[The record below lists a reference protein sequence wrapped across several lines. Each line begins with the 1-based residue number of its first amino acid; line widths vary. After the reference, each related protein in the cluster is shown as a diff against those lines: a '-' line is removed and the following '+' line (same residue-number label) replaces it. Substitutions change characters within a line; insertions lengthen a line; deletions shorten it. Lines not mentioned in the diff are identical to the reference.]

1 MKKALLLIFVLGI
14 VASVMAINPQ
24 NRAISKAQVRPV
36 NVGLNVTH
44 ENPSFNG
51 PVVPRILGD
60 NVLDVAKISFSSS
73 LNVNGIFDYDE
84 RYLTIKPA
92 ANMFTFGNRAGGTY
106 GNTGN
111 DLKFSFTTNQ
121 GVAWDSVVVPGLTG
135 HNFRY
140 PSMVTYNPG
149 SGTDPLA
156 MYGVFTGP
164 ITDGTNWI
172 EQYCG
177 SIKLDGT
184 NKDVNYLTNVA
195 GTYLNHMNIS
205 LYCSP
210 DGHATVASSLLM
222 GTSTAYTQEGFNVL
236 NGTFNSGTNKFDWN
250 PLLTFKPLVKEAN
263 RTDAPEIAWS
273 IDGSVGYFVF
283 TAIDSS
289 TTYNPYGVEWPVIY
303 KTTDHGLTWVKAPA
317 FDFSTI
323 GNFKPVLISTKA
335 DTNKVVPRWVNK
347 WVDTRNES
355 CNGAVVDMHGN
366 LHIFGVILSTM
377 SINPDSVTYFYTA
390 EPGKLFD
397 VFMTPYGSWNAIYID
412 TIKSQNVPSTGSYA
426 MSWDHQCQMSRTPD
440 GSKVFCMWTDTDPFF
455 AVDNTAPDIKGIG
468 FDVVDDSVTAVKNFT
483 EIGTYWGINYW
494 MRLAYDVFYD
504 AGTMT
509 YTMPVT
515 TSIPGPTG
523 SDPLVHQYVTGLTF
537 TEADFS
543 TYVGVPSHQSVS
555 SAVSGNYPNP
565 FRGTTNVTVTLQ
577 KSAKVSL
584 SISSVIG
591 QQISTVNYGTMD
603 AGVHTLTINGA
614 NLTSGVYFYTIRTN
628 GTSVTRKMIV
638 E

>member
-1 MKKALLLIFVLGI
+1 MKKAILLIFVLGMI
-14 VASVMAINPQ
+14 GSVMAINPQ
-24 NRAISKAQVRPV
+24 KRAFYKAQVRPL
-36 NVGLNVTH
+36 NVGLNATH
-44 ENPSFNG
+44 ETPSFNS
-51 PVVPRILGD
+51 PVVPKILGD

-73 LNVNGIFDYDE
+73 LNVNGIYDYDE
-84 RYLTIKPA
+84 RFLTIMPA
-92 ANMFTFGNRAGGTY
+92 ANMFTYGNRAGGAY

-156 MYGVFTGP
+156 MYGIFAGP

-172 EQYCG
+172 EHYYG

-184 NKDVNYLTNVA
+184 NKDVNYLAVA
-195 GTYLNHMNIS
+195 SGTYFNNMNIS

-210 DGHATVASSLLM
+210 DGHATVASSIFM
-222 GTSTAYTQEGFNVL
+222 GSSTAYTQEGFNIL

-250 PLLTFKPLVKEAN
+250 PLLDLKPLVKEAN

-273 IDGSVGYFVF
+273 VDGSVGYFIC

-303 KTTDHGLTWVKAPA
+303 KSTDHGLTWVKAPA

-323 GNFKPVLISTKA
+323 GNFQPKLLSTKA
-335 DTNKVVPRWVNK
+335 DTNKVVPRWMNK
-347 WVDTRNES
+347 WTDSRNES
-355 CNGAVVDMHGN
+355 DNGAVVDIYGN

-377 SINPDSVTYFYTA
+377 SINPDSLNYFYTA
-390 EPGKLFD
+390 EPAKLFD
-397 VFMTPYGSWNAIYID
+397 VYMTPYGSWNAQYID
-412 TIKSQNVPSTGSYA
+412 TLKSTNVPSTGSYA
-426 MSWDHQCQMSRTPD
+426 MAWDHQCQISRTPD

-455 AVDNTAPDIKGIG
+455 ATDNSSPDIKGMG
-468 FDVVDDSVTAVKNFT
+468 FSVVDDSITPVKNFT
-483 EIGTYWGINYW
+483 EIGPYWGANFW

-504 AGTMT
+504 AGTKT

-537 TEADFS
+537 TESDFS
-543 TYVGVPSHQSVS
+543 TYVGVPSHQPVT

-565 FRGTTNVTVTLQ
+565 FRGTTNVTVT
-577 KSAKVSL
+577 
-584 SISSVIG
+584 
-591 QQISTVNYGTMD
+591 
-603 AGVHTLTINGA
+603 
-614 NLTSGVYFYTIRTN
+614 
-628 GTSVTRKMIV
+628 
-638 E
+638 